1 MNLSRLLERLVRHR
15 FDFFPRFC
23 SLIAFVVMRIKR
35 NNLKIMEILSLKV
48 KLEMLKQQ
56 RDILIRRTITPIND
70 PVTLFKR

>member
-1 MNLSRLLERLVRHR
+1 
-15 FDFFPRFC
+15 
-23 SLIAFVVMRIKR
+23 
-35 NNLKIMEILSLKV
+35 MEISSLKV